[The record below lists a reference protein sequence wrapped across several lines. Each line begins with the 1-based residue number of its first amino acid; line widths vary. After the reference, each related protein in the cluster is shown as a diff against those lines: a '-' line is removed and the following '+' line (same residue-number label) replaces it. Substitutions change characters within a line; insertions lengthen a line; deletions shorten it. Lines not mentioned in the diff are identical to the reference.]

1 MKWDI
6 IRGTAN
12 AGIALTICLAGLIAS
27 FVIYARLNLSHPLEG
42 GFIASALVLGSP
54 LIVAFQVLAI
64 IMTRM
69 SDITGPGRI
78 AAYAINILG
87 AVIGILFVMFFFFL
101 WRMGPI
107 NPG

>member
-6 IRGTAN
+6 VRGTSI
-12 AGIALTICLAGLIAS
+12 AGIVLTVCLAGLLAS
-27 FVIYARLNLSHPLEG
+27 FVICARLNLSHPLEG
-42 GFIASALVLGSP
+42 GLIAIALTLGSP

-69 SDITGPGRI
+69 SDITGLRRI
-78 AAYAINILG
+78 AAYVINALG
-87 AVIGILFVMFFFFL
+87 TAIGIYLVAILIFL
-101 WRMGPI
+101 WRMVRI

>member
-6 IRGTAN
+6 IRGTAI

-69 SDITGPGRI
+69 SDITGPRRI
-78 AAYAINILG
+78 ATYVMNTVG
-87 AVIGILFVMFFFFL
+87 AVIGILFVMFLFFL